1 MNQETMEL
9 FRKLTEMRAVP
20 GQEREL
26 RQFVEAELKQSTDEL
41 VYDRLGSVFGVFRGN
56 EEGPRIMVA
65 GHMDEVGLM
74 VTSITESGML
84 KFVTLGGWNAQTMLA
99 QRMEV
104 VTDKGTVIGVIGST
118 PPHLLDDASRNK
130 VVEIKTMYLD
140 VGADSRDEA
149 FEMGIRPGQAIVPVC
164 PFTVMANP
172 KKIMAKAWDNR
183 YGVGLA
189 LELAKELKGSEHPNV
204 IYTGATVQEEVG
216 LRGAR
221 TAANLVQPDLF
232 LALDASPAADA
243 TGDKNAMGQLG
254 KGALLR
260 VQDPGMITHRG
271 LVELIRDTAEDN
283 GIRYQYYFSQ
293 GGTDAGQVHLSGIG
307 VPSAVIGLP
316 ARYIHTAASI
326 MHIEDYEA
334 AKELLFTLVR
344 KIDKGVFETI
354 LSR

>member
-9 FRKLTEMRAVP
+9 FRTITEMRAVP
-20 GQEREL
+20 GQELEL
-26 RQFVEAELKQSTDEL
+26 RRFVEAELKRHTDEL
-41 VYDRLGSVFGVFRGN
+41 VHDRLGSVFGVFRGD
-56 EEGPRIMVA
+56 EQGPRIMVA

-74 VTSITESGML
+74 VTAITESGML

-104 VTDKGTVIGVIGST
+104 VTDDGPVIGVIGST
-118 PPHLLDDASRNK
+118 PPHLLDDAARSK
-130 VVEIKTMYLD
+130 VVDIKSMYLD
-140 VGADSRDEA
+140 VGADNREDAMS
-149 FEMGIRPGQAIVPVC
+149 MGIRPGQAIVPVC
-164 PFTVMANP
+164 PFTPMANP

-189 LELAKELKGSEHPNV
+189 LELAQELKGAEHPNV

-232 LALDASPAADA
+232 LALDASPAADS
-243 TGDKNAMGQLG
+243 TGDRTAMGQLG

-271 LVELIRDTAEDN
+271 LVELIRDTAETE

-316 ARYIHTAASI
+316 ARYIHTAAAI
-326 MHIEDYEA
+326 MHVDDYDA
-334 AKELLFTLVR
+334 AKQLLFRLVR
-344 KIDKGVFETI
+344 KLDRSTFETI

>member
-9 FRKLTEMRAVP
+9 FRTITEMRAVP
-20 GQEREL
+20 GHEREL
-26 RQFVEAELKQSTDEL
+26 RKFVESRLKPYTDEL
-41 VYDRLGSVFGVFRGN
+41 VYDRLGSVFGIFRGD
-56 EEGPRIMVA
+56 EQGPRIMVA

-74 VTSITESGML
+74 VSAITDNGMI
-84 KFVTLGGWNAQTMLA
+84 KFVTLGGWNAGTMLA
-99 QRMEV
+99 QRMEIV
-104 VTDKGTVIGVIGST
+104 SDNGPVIGVIGST
-118 PPHLLDDASRNK
+118 PPHLLDEASRNK
-130 VVEIKTMYLD
+130 VVDIKSMFLD
-140 VGADSRDEA
+140 IGADSREEVA
-149 FEMGIRPGQAIVPVC
+149 ALGIRPGQAIVPVC
-164 PFTVMANP
+164 PFTPMANP

-189 LELAKELKGSEHPNV
+189 LELAQELHGKAHPNV
-204 IYTGATVQEEVG
+204 VYTGATVQEEVG

-221 TAANLVQPDLF
+221 TSANLIQPDLF

-243 TGDKNAMGQLG
+243 TGDRNAMGQLG

-260 VQDPGMITHRG
+260 IQDPGMITHRG
-271 LVELIRDTAEDN
+271 LAEFIRQTAEDG

-326 MHIEDYEA
+326 MHVDDYAA
-334 AKELLFTLVR
+334 AKELLFTLVQ
-344 KIDKGVFETI
+344 KLDKTAFESI
-354 LSR
+354 LDA